1 MSSRQVCSDVF
12 ATFDTSL
19 IVNDVSAVS
28 TCVGDFVGGRVM
40 RHDDCGAGL
49 KQLCGECNSLRMVA
63 RRVSDDASIQR
74 FTRQRTDGAACATE
88 FKAAG
93 DLQGFRF

>member
-1 MSSRQVCSDVF
+1 MSSRQVCSDVL
-12 ATFDTSL
+12 ATFDASL

-28 TCVGDFVGGRVM
+28 TCIGDFISGCVM

-49 KQLCGECNSLRMVA
+49 KQLCGERDSLSMVA
-63 RRVSDDASIQR
+63 RRVCDDTSIQR
-74 FTRQRTDGAACATE
+74 FTRQRTDGATGATE
-88 FKAAG
+88 LKAAG